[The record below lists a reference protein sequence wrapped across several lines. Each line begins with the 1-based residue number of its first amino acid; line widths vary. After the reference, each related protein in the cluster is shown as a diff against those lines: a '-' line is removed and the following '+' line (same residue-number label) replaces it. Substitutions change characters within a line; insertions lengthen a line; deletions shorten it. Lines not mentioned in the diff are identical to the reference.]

1 MSEQGMAAGG
11 DDRARTPAASSGAT
25 ESTGNTETS
34 ALAENSQLPVSSG
47 TIVVGHDGSIGS
59 KDALRLAMTL
69 AEKLAAPVVVVR
81 SWSIDRMPR
90 ASNHEFGYVSSFAEI
105 SATVREQLLRDVSST
120 VERHP
125 DVAVECRVAI
135 GQAAVTL
142 VRIAEDA
149 LMLVVGSRGLGG
161 FSSLMLGS
169 VGDQCVR
176 HATCPVLVDRPRK
189 ATARR

>member
-1 MSEQGMAAGG
+1 MSEQGTAGTG
-11 DDRARTPAASSGAT
+11 GERARTAAASGAPEVPET
-25 ESTGNTETS
+25 TETT

-90 ASNHEFGYVSSFAEI
+90 AANHEFGYVSSFAEV
-105 SATVREQLLRDVSST
+105 SATVREQLLRDVSAT

-125 DVAVECRVAI
+125 DVPVECRVAI

-189 ATARR
+189 AQAQR

>member
-1 MSEQGMAAGG
+1 MSEQGTAEAG
-11 DDRARTPAASSGAT
+11 DERARSAAASS
-25 ESTGNTETS
+25 
-34 ALAENSQLPVSSG
+34 LAENSQEPVASG

-69 AEKLAAPVVVVR
+69 AEKLVAPVVVVR

-120 VERHP
+120 LERHP
-125 DVAVECRVAI
+125 DVPVECRVTI

-149 LMLVVGSRGLGG
+149 LVLVVGSRGLGG

-176 HATCPVLVDRPRK
+176 HATCPVLVDRSRK
-189 ATARR
+189 VHG

>member
-1 MSEQGMAAGG
+1 MTEQGAETG
-11 DDRARTPAASSGAT
+11 DERARNAAASS
-25 ESTGNTETS
+25 
-34 ALAENSQLPVSSG
+34 LAENSQEPVASG

-120 VERHP
+120 LERHP
-125 DVAVECRVAI
+125 DVPVECRVTI

-142 VRIAEDA
+142 VRIAEEA

-189 ATARR
+189 IHG